1 MPGSAIVASSRKASL
16 AAPDEIDADIDIVV
30 DPSPATEREPR
41 PKPKPKPTA
50 RRRGRPV
57 DSDGLTRERILVAAR
72 ECFAEAGYTA
82 ASTHM
87 VASRV
92 GLTTGALYHHF
103 GSKRELYLAV
113 FTEVEQLVD
122 ERFRAV
128 ATPHATFV
136 AKVEAILDETGRL
149 STTDPAVAGFA
160 LSVTGDVARHP
171 DLREAFTSAWA
182 RRDFFFG
189 EVVDAGIATG
199 ELAAADRTV
208 VLDTVTTLVTG
219 LLVISNGIP
228 VAQARAVEGAKRLLA
243 GTLIVS

>member
-1 MPGSAIVASSRKASL
+1 MASSRKASL
-16 AAPDEIDADIDIVV
+16 VAAEEIDVDDGIVV
-30 DPSPATEREPR
+30 DTSPEIETAPR
-41 PKPKPKPTA
+41 SRAKPKPRA
-50 RRRGRPV
+50 RRRGRPL
-57 DSDGLTRERILVAAR
+57 DSDGLTRERILFAAR
-72 ECFAEAGYTA
+72 ECFAEAGYAA

-87 VASRV
+87 VAARV

-113 FTEVEQLVD
+113 FAEVEQLVE
-122 ERFRAV
+122 ERFRTV
-128 ATPHATFV
+128 ATPHSTFLS
-136 AKVEAILDETGRL
+136 KVEAILDETVAL
-149 STTDPAVAGFA
+149 NTTDPAVAGFA

-189 EVVDAGIATG
+189 EVVDAGIVSG
-199 ELAAADRTV
+199 EVAAADRNV
-208 VLDTVTTLVTG
+208 ILDTLTTLITG

>member
-1 MPGSAIVASSRKASL
+1 MASARKASL
-16 AAPDEIDADIDIVV
+16 VAAEEHDDVV
-30 DPSPATEREPR
+30 VVETSPQIESRPEP
-41 PKPKPKPTA
+41 KA
-50 RRRGRPV
+50 RRSGRPV
-57 DSDGLTRERILVAAR
+57 DSDGLTRERILFAAR
-72 ECFAEAGYTA
+72 ECFAEAGYAA

-113 FTEVEQLVD
+113 FAEVEQLVD
-122 ERFRAV
+122 ERFRSV
-128 ATPHATFV
+128 AKSRTTFA
-136 AKVEAILDETGRL
+136 AKVEAILDETVRL
-149 STTDPAVAGFA
+149 NTTDPAVAGFA

-189 EVVDAGIATG
+189 EVVDAGIDSG
-199 ELAAADRTV
+199 ELAAADRNV
-208 VLDTVTTLVTG
+208 VLDTLTTLVTG

-228 VAQARAVEGAKRLLA
+228 AAQARAVEGAKRLLA

>member
-1 MPGSAIVASSRKASL
+1 MASSRKASL
-16 AAPDEIDADIDIVV
+16 AAPEEIDVDIVV
-30 DPSPATEREPR
+30 EPAPPMERSPRS
-41 PKPKPKPTA
+41 KPKPQA

-57 DSDGLTRERILVAAR
+57 DSDGLTRERILFAAR
-72 ECFAEAGYTA
+72 ECFAEAGYAA

-113 FTEVEQLVD
+113 FAEVEQLVD
-122 ERFRAV
+122 ERFRSV
-128 ATPHATFV
+128 AKSHTTFT
-136 AKVEAILDETGRL
+136 AKVEAILDETVRL
-149 STTDPAVAGFA
+149 NVTDPAVAGFA

-189 EVVDAGIATG
+189 EVVDAGIDSG
-199 ELAAADRTV
+199 ELAAADRNV

-228 VAQARAVEGAKRLLA
+228 AAQARAVEGAKRLLA

>member
-1 MPGSAIVASSRKASL
+1 MIMASTRKASL
-16 AAPDEIDADIDIVV
+16 VAPDDDVEVEVDVADETAA
-30 DPSPATEREPR
+30 SA
-41 PKPKPKPTA
+41 PKRKTKPEVGP

-57 DSDGLTRERILVAAR
+57 DSDGLTRERILAAAR

-113 FTEVEQLVD
+113 FEEVEQLVFD
-122 ERFRAV
+122 RYHEAAGPHTTLLSKLEAV
-128 ATPHATFV
+128 
-136 AKVEAILDETGRL
+136 LDETVRL
-149 STTDPAVAGFA
+149 GSEDPSVPGFA
-160 LSVTGDVARHP
+160 LSVTSDVARHP
-171 DLREAFTSAWA
+171 DLRSAFQSSWA
-182 RRDFFFG
+182 RRDSLFG
-189 EVVDAGIATG
+189 EIVDAGIASG
-199 ELAAADRTV
+199 ELERADRRV

-228 VAQARAVEGAKRLLA
+228 AAQARAVEGAKRLLA
-243 GTLIVS
+243 GTLIMS

>member
-1 MPGSAIVASSRKASL
+1 MASSRKASL
-16 AAPDEIDADIDIVV
+16 AAPEEIDVDLVV
-30 DPSPATEREPR
+30 EPSPQVDSKPR
-41 PKPKPKPTA
+41 PKPKPRA

-57 DSDGLTRERILVAAR
+57 DSDGLTRERILAAAR
-72 ECFAEAGYTA
+72 ECFAEAGYAA

-113 FTEVEQLVD
+113 FAEVEQLVE
-122 ERFRAV
+122 ERFRSA
-128 ATPHATFV
+128 AKPHTTFV
-136 AKVEAILDETGRL
+136 AKVEAILDETVRL
-149 STTDPAVAGFA
+149 NTTDPAVAGFA

-171 DLREAFTSAWA
+171 DLREAFTAAWA
-182 RRDFFFG
+182 RRDFFFA
-189 EVVDAGIATG
+189 EVVDAGVSTG
-199 ELAAADRTV
+199 EVTAADRTV

-219 LLVISNGIP
+219 LLVISKGIP